1 MTDIVLGDVLTNARG
16 GKFVPIKNDRASE
29 VEWTLRSAMRVP
41 WEPTDFSGENESSRI
56 NLCILANEE
65 NEKIAKA
72 IDDAVLKQLKEMC
85 VKVFGKPLSSGEIEQ
100 RYQKCFRE
108 SKQGC
113 KHIKLKMTLE
123 GRKPT
128 RFWNEK
134 KESIECPSEFRT
146 LEIQRVKLCVRHVW
160 LMANQCGVVIELRDL
175 QVRLPTVDCPFGSD
189 EED

>member
-1 MTDIVLGDVLTNARG
+1 
-16 GKFVPIKNDRASE
+16 
-29 VEWTLRSAMRVP
+29 MRVP
-41 WEPTDFSGENESSRI
+41 WEPTDFAGENESSRI

-100 RYQKCFRE
+100 RYQKCLRE

-134 KESIECPSEFRT
+134 KEPIECPSEFRM
-146 LEIQRVKLCVRHVW
+146 LEIQRVKLCVCHAW

-175 QVRLPTVDCPFGSD
+175 QVRLPTVDCPFESD
-189 EED
+189 DED